1 MMMRPVPPHTDVRRP
16 PGFQAGSGISAIF
29 PFSDGT
35 SSWNTQ
41 LRQSGVHWNTTSPS
55 IIALATGCP
64 QPQSYPIFF
73 GPRVCR
79 MYQRI
84 SSAVS
89 SVANATLPCGS
100 KNWPPRWS
108 ISVSRPQAPS
118 KRRSIM

>member
-16 PGFQAGSGISAIF
+16 PGFQAGIGISAIF

-64 QPQSYPIFF
+64 QPQS
-73 GPRVCR
+73 
-79 MYQRI
+79 
-84 SSAVS
+84 
-89 SVANATLPCGS
+89 
-100 KNWPPRWS
+100 
-108 ISVSRPQAPS
+108 
-118 KRRSIM
+118 

>member
-1 MMMRPVPPHTDVRRP
+1 MRP
-16 PGFQAGSGISAIF
+16 PGFHAGSGISAIF

-64 QPQSYPIFF
+64 QPQSKPILL

-84 SSAVS
+84 SSALS
-89 SVANATLPCGS
+89 SVTNATLPFSS
-100 KNWPPRWS
+100 KNCPPRWN
-108 ISVSRPQAPS
+108 INVSRPQAPS
-118 KRRSIM
+118 KRMSIM